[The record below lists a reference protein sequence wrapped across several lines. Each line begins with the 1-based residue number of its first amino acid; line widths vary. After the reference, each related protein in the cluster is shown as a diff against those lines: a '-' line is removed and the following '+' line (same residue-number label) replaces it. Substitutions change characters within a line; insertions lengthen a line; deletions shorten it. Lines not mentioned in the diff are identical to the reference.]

1 MQLDQV
7 RTKLD
12 PAALR
17 ADPSRALKRIFIR
30 TRRKPAKRKSLLG
43 KLVRCGPNNANAK
56 AMRIDPITDVHVI
69 KSGGR

>member
-1 MQLDQV
+1 MTRQASMSYPVKAGPPMQLDQV

-43 KLVRCGPNNANAK
+43 KLVRCGPE
-56 AMRIDPITDVHVI
+56 
-69 KSGGR
+69 